1 MIGSQINEVTE
12 VRGTSIR
19 MERIFNRS
27 TGNAVI
33 VPMDHGVT
41 VGPIRGIKSIKAI
54 AATVAS
60 GGADAA
66 IVHKGAASF
75 GHRGYGRDLGLIIHL
90 SASTALGPDPN
101 NKVLVATVEEA
112 LKIGADAVSIHVN
125 VGAEDES
132 HMLSTLGAV
141 SRSCQ
146 EWGMPLLAMMYP
158 RGRKI
163 QDEYAQEYI
172 AHAARVG
179 AELGADIVKT
189 NYTGDPDSFSHVVDC
204 CPVPVVIAGGPRVES
219 ELDLLKMV
227 QGAISAG
234 ARGVAI
240 GRNVF
245 QADDPALICR
255 RICGVVHKGLKAE
268 EAVKIASVAEER

>member
-1 MIGSQINEVTE
+1 M
-12 VRGTSIR
+12 RGTSIR
-19 MERIFNRS
+19 MERIFRRS

-33 VPMDHGVT
+33 IPMDHGVT
-41 VGPIRGIKSIKAI
+41 VGPIKGIKSVKAM
-54 AATVAS
+54 ADAVAS

-66 IVHKGAASF
+66 IVHKGAAVF

-112 LKIGADAVSIHVN
+112 LRIGADAVSVHVN

-132 HMLSTLGAV
+132 RMLSTLGEV

-158 RGRKI
+158 RGKKI
-163 QDEYAQEYI
+163 KDEYAEEYI
-172 AHAARVG
+172 SHAARVG
-179 AELGADIVKT
+179 AELGADIIKT
-189 NYTGDPDSFSHVVDC
+189 NYTGDQESFARVVES

-219 ELDLLKMV
+219 ELQLLAMV
-227 QGAISAG
+227 QGAIAAG

-245 QADDPALICR
+245 QHDSPALITR
-255 RICGVVHKGLKAE
+255 RICAVVHEGLSAE
-268 EAVKIASVAEER
+268 QAARITSSGSRDKKVQPL

>member
-1 MIGSQINEVTE
+1 MPKL
-12 VRGTSIR
+12 RGTSIR
-19 MERIFNRS
+19 LERIFNRS

-33 VPMDHGVT
+33 IPMDHGVT
-41 VGPIRGIKSIKAI
+41 VGPIRGIKSVKTI
-54 AATVAS
+54 ADAVAR

-66 IVHKGAASF
+66 IVHKGAAIF

-112 LKIGADAVSIHVN
+112 LKIGADGVSIHVN
-125 VGAEDES
+125 IGAEDES
-132 HMLSTLGAV
+132 RMLSTLGEI
-141 SRSCQ
+141 SRHCQ

-158 RGRKI
+158 RGKKI
-163 QDEYAQEYI
+163 KDEYSAEYI

-179 AELGADIVKT
+179 AELGADIIKT
-189 NYTGDPDSFSHVVDC
+189 NYTGDPDSFATVVES

-219 ELDLLKMV
+219 ELDLLGMV
-227 QGAISAG
+227 EGAISAG

-245 QADDPALICR
+245 QHENPELIVR
-255 RICGVVHKGLKAE
+255 RICGVVHKGLNAKEALEAPQAE
-268 EAVKIASVAEER
+268 

>member
-1 MIGSQINEVTE
+1 L
-12 VRGTSIR
+12 RGTSIR
-19 MERIFNRS
+19 MERIINRN

-33 VPMDHGVT
+33 IPMDHGVS
-41 VGPIRGIKSIKAI
+41 VGPINGIKSVKAI
-54 AATVAS
+54 ADLVAL

-66 IVHKGAASF
+66 VVHKGAASF

-90 SASTALGPDPN
+90 SASTILGPDPN
-101 NKVLVATVEEA
+101 NKVLVASVEEA

-125 VGAEDES
+125 VGAEDEGS
-132 HMLSTLGAV
+132 MLSTLGSV

-158 RGRKI
+158 RGKRIK
-163 QDEYAQEYI
+163 DEYASEAV

-179 AELGADIVKT
+179 AELGADIIKT
-189 NYTGDPDSFSHVVDC
+189 NYSGDQDGFARVVES
-204 CPVPVVIAGGPRVES
+204 CPMPIVIAGGPRIES
-219 ELDLLKMV
+219 ELDLLRMV
-227 QGAISAG
+227 EGAIGAG

-245 QADDPALICR
+245 QHENPALITR
-255 RICGVVHKGLKAE
+255 RICGVVHKGLSAK
-268 EAVKIASVAEER
+268 EALEITSME

>member
-1 MIGSQINEVTE
+1 M
-12 VRGTSIR
+12 RGISIR
-19 MERIFNRS
+19 MERIINRN
-27 TGNAVI
+27 TGNTVI
-33 VPMDHGVT
+33 IPMDHGVT
-41 VGPIRGIKSIKAI
+41 VGPIKGIKSVKAI
-54 AATVAS
+54 ADAVAS

-66 IVHKGAASF
+66 VVHKGAATF

-101 NKVLVATVEEA
+101 NKVLVASVEEA

-125 VGAEDES
+125 VGAEDEGR
-132 HMLSTLGAV
+132 MLATLGEV
-141 SRSCQ
+141 SRQCQ
-146 EWGMPLLAMMYP
+146 DWGMPLLAMMYP
-158 RGRKI
+158 RGKKI
-163 QDEYAQEYI
+163 KDEYAEANI

-189 NYTGDPDSFSHVVDC
+189 NYTGDQSSFSRVVES

-219 ELDLLKMV
+219 ELDLLRMV
-227 QGAISAG
+227 EGAIGAG

-245 QADDPALICR
+245 QHDDPALITR
-255 RICGVVHKGLKAE
+255 RICGVVHKGLGAE
-268 EAVKIASVAEER
+268 EALEIASVNRASPVQQ

>member
-1 MIGSQINEVTE
+1 MGCANL
-12 VRGTSIR
+12 RGTSIR
-19 MERIFNRS
+19 MERIFNRN
-27 TGNAVI
+27 TKNTVI
-33 VPMDHGVT
+33 IPMDHGVT
-41 VGPIRGIKSIKAI
+41 VGPIKGIKSVKAI
-54 AATVAS
+54 ADAVAS

-66 IVHKGAASF
+66 IVHKGAAVF

-132 HMLSTLGAV
+132 NMLSTLGEI
-141 SRSCQ
+141 SRHCQ
-146 EWGMPLLAMMYP
+146 DWGMPLLVMMYP
-158 RGRKI
+158 RGKKI
-163 QDEYAQEYI
+163 KDEYAEEYI

-179 AELGADIVKT
+179 AELGADIIKT
-189 NYTGDPDSFSHVVDC
+189 NYTGDPDSFSRVVES
-204 CPVPVVIAGGPRVES
+204 CPIPVVIAGGPRVDS
-219 ELDLLKMV
+219 ELDLLSMV
-227 QGAISAG
+227 EGAISSG

-245 QADDPALICR
+245 QHDDPELITR
-255 RICGVVHKGLKAE
+255 RICGVVHKGLSAKEAAE
-268 EAVKIASVAEER
+268 ITRDGNC

>member
-1 MIGSQINEVTE
+1 M
-12 VRGTSIR
+12 RGTSIR
-19 MERIFNRS
+19 LERIFNRE

-33 VPMDHGVT
+33 IPMDHGVT
-41 VGPIRGIKSIKAI
+41 VGPIRGIKRVKSIAD
-54 AATVAS
+54 AVAS

-112 LKIGADAVSIHVN
+112 LKMGADGVSIHVN

-132 HMLSTLGAV
+132 HMLCTLGEV
-141 SRSCQ
+141 SRHCQ

-158 RGRKI
+158 RGKKI
-163 QDEYAQEYI
+163 KDEYSEECI

-189 NYTGDPDSFSHVVDC
+189 NYTGDPDSFARVIEG
-204 CPVPVVIAGGPRVES
+204 CPVPVVIAGGPKVDS

-227 QGAISAG
+227 EGAISAG

-245 QADDPALICR
+245 QHDSPALITR
-255 RICGVVHKGLKAE
+255 RICGVVHKGLEAE
-268 EAVKIASVAEER
+268 EALAISSASN